1 MWPSGRHLYCGSRD
15 LPNDFSF
22 ATFLAVFFIAYPSVS
37 VLELKAQESC
47 GPPVAGGGAVASVR
61 DGPTADKCGWRQSK
75 SWTAAASRAWSRSF
89 VSVTVN
95 SRSRK
100 YWSSRARRGSQN
112 DRRQGVRR
120 YPVAF
125 RTGCACRPTRS
136 LGRPKFR
143 PFAAGTSQPDCGR
156 AGPICTGRGQV
167 LSVRESDA
175 TIYLNFGRRLTRDS
189 TVTILKRHRRE
200 FAAAGIDP
208 QGVGGASNSR
218 ARLFGPVIDA
228 VAPEQIER
236 VE

>member
-47 GPPVAGGGAVASVR
+47 GPPVAGRGAVASVR

-75 SWTAAASRAWSRSF
+75 SSTAAAARAWSRSF

-156 AGPICTGRGQV
+156 AGLALVEGKSSIVGARKRRHNIFE
-167 LSVRESDA
+167 LRAAFDA
-175 TIYLNFGRRLTRDS
+175 RFYGNDS
-189 TVTILKRHRRE
+189 
-200 FAAAGIDP
+200 
-208 QGVGGASNSR
+208 
-218 ARLFGPVIDA
+218 
-228 VAPEQIER
+228 
-236 VE
+236 